1 MIIGSGFIAKNFK
14 KEKHLIKK
22 YNLAIY
28 ASGVSNSKCKV
39 KAFFLREKYML
50 LSCKKKIK
58 SKVLVYFSTCS
69 IYDQSRRHSLY
80 VKHKSL
86 MEQLIKNN
94 FNKYLIVRFPELIG
108 FNSNKKNLI
117 NFLYQKI
124 INNFKFS
131 LWNNAKRNII
141 DIDHAIKIFFYFINK
156 VRKYKKINLEINI
169 ANSRFYRV
177 QNIVKVI
184 EKITLKKAIYSKIR
198 TGDLYWSIKKTFN
211 SRVFNDLNI
220 RFDKNYLEKVLK
232 KYYS

>member
-1 MIIGSGFIAKNFK
+1 MIIGSGFIAKIFK
-14 KEKHLIKK
+14 KKKHLIKK

-28 ASGVSNSKCKV
+28 ASGVSNSQCKV

-69 IYDQSRRHSLY
+69 IYDQSRCNSLY

-108 FNSNKKNLI
+108 FTSNKKNLI

-124 INNFKFS
+124 INNFKFN

-156 VRKYKKINLEINI
+156 IRKYKKINLEINI

-198 TGDLYWSIKKTFN
+198 TGDLYWSIKNTFN

>member
-14 KEKHLIKK
+14 KKKHLIKK

-28 ASGVSNSKCKV
+28 ASGVSNSQCKV

-69 IYDQSRRHSLY
+69 IYDQSRCNSLY
-80 VKHKSL
+80 IKHKSL

-124 INNFKFS
+124 INNFKFN

-156 VRKYKKINLEINI
+156 IRKYKKINLEINI

-198 TGDLYWSIKKTFN
+198 TGDLYWSIKNTFN

>member
-14 KEKHLIKK
+14 KKKHLIKK

-28 ASGVSNSKCKV
+28 ASGVSNSQCKV

-69 IYDQSRRHSLY
+69 IYDQSRRNSLY

-156 VRKYKKINLEINI
+156 IRKYKKINLEINI

-184 EKITLKKAIYSKIR
+184 EKITLKKAIYSKIK
-198 TGDLYWSIKKTFN
+198 TGDLYWSIKNTFN
-211 SRVFNDLNI
+211 FKVLNDLNI

-232 KYYS
+232 KYYG

>member
-14 KEKHLIKK
+14 KKKHLIKK

-28 ASGVSNSKCKV
+28 ASGVSNSQCKV

-69 IYDQSRRHSLY
+69 IYDQSRRNSLY

-156 VRKYKKINLEINI
+156 IRKYKKINLEINI

-198 TGDLYWSIKKTFN
+198 TGDLYWSIKNTFN

-232 KYYS
+232 KYYG